1 MTSSPSS
8 IPRRVWGGTGLLIAG
23 RLYGSLCTFTALYV
37 LARHLEPENFGR
49 YTFYLAIFVLLDSL
63 TDFGTGSIAVKRT
76 AHDEHA
82 VPEVLAATR
91 RIRFSMG
98 LLGVVLAGGGA
109 LAFGESGAWWIV
121 LASLYPLTHVFEL
134 SVTVFK
140 NRIAWGVPVAVRA
153 IASTASLAF
162 VLALVHLGDRE
173 PAHMLVAT
181 ALGSTLGNAMLW
193 WACRKHLPSRQAERV
208 PLAELFRAALPL
220 GVASLCQQAYFYV
233 DNLFVRAWCD
243 PADLG
248 HYNIAVRVLS
258 ILIMGAL
265 YATQAALPWL
275 VREHHA
281 GRLGA
286 SVTKLAQPL
295 FAAAGFGCGLL
306 APWTELLLGFFGERF
321 EGAGPTLRWL
331 LGAVTAIYAG
341 AALMTALVAAGRMRS
356 ILAVAALALAVNV
369 LANVVLV
376 PRFGIEG
383 AGIATL
389 ATEGFV
395 VLGGAFVLRRARIDV
410 FGAARAV
417 FWLGGPLGFALG
429 WWISSW
435 LPLS

>member
-1 MTSSPSS
+1 MNAPTSS

-23 RLYGSLCTFTALYV
+23 RLYGSVCTFTALYV
-37 LARHLEPENFGR
+37 LAHHLEAEAFGR
-49 YTFYLAIFVLLDSL
+49 YTFYLAVFVLLDSL
-63 TDFGTGSIAVKRT
+63 ADFGTGTISVQLT
-76 AHDEHA
+76 AHDAEA

-91 RIRFSMG
+91 RIRFGMG
-98 LLGVVLAGGGA
+98 AIGVMLAGGGA

-140 NRIAWGVPVAVRA
+140 NRIAWGVPVLVRA

-162 VLALVHLGDRE
+162 VLTLVQLGDRE

-193 WACRKHLPSRQAERV
+193 WACRKHLPSRTAERI
-208 PLAELFRAALPL
+208 PLAEMFKAALPL
-220 GVASLCQQAYFYV
+220 GIASLCQQAYFYV
-233 DNLFVRAWCD
+233 DNLFVRAWCGREE
-243 PADLG
+243 LG

-286 SVTKLAQPL
+286 SVSKLAQPL
-295 FAAAGFGCGLL
+295 FALAGFGCGLL
-306 APWTELLLGFFGERF
+306 APWSELLLSFFGERF
-321 EGAGPTLRWL
+321 TGAGPTLRWL

-356 ILAVAALALAVNV
+356 ILGIAAVALGVNV
-369 LANVVLV
+369 AANFALV
-376 PRFGIEG
+376 PRHGIEG

-389 ATEGFV
+389 MTEGFV
-395 VLGGAFVLRRARIDV
+395 VIAGIVVLRHARIDV
-410 FGAARAV
+410 FGGSRALL
-417 FWLGGPLGFALG
+417 WLGGPVGFAIG
-429 WWISSW
+429 WWISAR